1 MLLRSQTGAVVSLT
15 TGERQ
20 ALRWLS
26 AVIMAG
32 AGFRLASHWQHRADA
47 DPVAAEALSRQ
58 LLAVDSAQRASGAGR
73 RRSGGAGVRSG
84 RRRGSGGQGGTVA
97 ADPVGESGGR
107 SEADREQQPRLAEVV
122 DVDRADSSTLERLP
136 RIGPA
141 LASRIV
147 ADRGARGPFGSIE
160 ALQRV
165 RGIGPKLANGLRS
178 RVTFSATPR
187 PSSVQR

>member
-1 MLLRSQTGAVVSLT
+1 VSLT

-26 AVIMAG
+26 AVIVLG
-32 AGFRLASHWQHRADA
+32 AGFRLASHWRHRADA

-58 LLAVDSAQRASGAGR
+58 LLAVDSAQRVSGGGR
-73 RRSGGAGVRSG
+73 RRSSGGRDGDRRASRRRTAPRNVEAASGGAGRS
-84 RRRGSGGQGGTVA
+84 A
-97 ADPVGESGGR
+97 AES
-107 SEADREQQPRLAEVV
+107 EQQPRLAEVV

-141 LASRIV
+141 LAARIV

-165 RGIGPKLANGLRS
+165 RGIGPKLAAGLRPL
-178 RVTFSATPR
+178 VTFSGTSR
-187 PSSVQR
+187 PSPVQR